1 MLRSEINVRTAVVV
15 GVYGENTVIY
25 NHMVVDFGVPYEKN
39 SYTAPIVKVDP
50 FDNCM
55 DITSNVTGKIGII
68 MRSTFDNCSLA
79 NQVFNINDKGA
90 IGVVVMNNMCL
101 SSYDYLQKM
110 SDSDSVNYNYTIPV
124 ISVTCSTGMRRF
136 TIFVSSHVVT
146 AFSEIQYILLVILIL
161 LTLWGGLGVVYS
173 LNQCAASYQKHRRQ
187 RFVGAIKKRHFKKK
201 RVKDVED
208 LPTCSICLT
217 EFQERDVIKTLRCK
231 HFFHASCIDP
241 WLLNEKAVCP
251 VCRQGIFEIEEWN
264 ALEEGQSHDID
275 VAMSLV
281 EEQRT
286 CTFSNLFSFVLCL
299 FIIGFPFA
307 LSIMK

>member
-1 MLRSEINVRTAVVV
+1 M
-15 GVYGENTVIY
+15 
-25 NHMVVDFGVPYEKN
+25 
-39 SYTAPIVKVDP
+39 
-50 FDNCM
+50 
-55 DITSNVTGKIGII
+55 
-68 MRSTFDNCSLA
+68 
-79 NQVFNINDKGA
+79 
-90 IGVVVMNNMCL
+90 
-101 SSYDYLQKM
+101 
-110 SDSDSVNYNYTIPV
+110 
-124 ISVTCSTGMRRF
+124 
-136 TIFVSSHVVT
+136 
-146 AFSEIQYILLVILIL
+146 
-161 LTLWGGLGVVYS
+161 
-173 LNQCAASYQKHRRQ
+173 
-187 RFVGAIKKRHFKKK
+187 GAIKKRHFKKK

-264 ALEEGQSHDID
+264 ALEEGQSRDID
-275 VAMSLV
+275 VALSLV